1 MKTTFEH
8 QGYSLE
14 SYIQYMVHVSGNIP
28 VYKIL
33 NGKDKN
39 ETVTATYMYLSV
51 NKLFS
56 WPHFGEHQNV
66 SLNRETE
73 NNLFLRLSR
82 IKTYKS

>member
-14 SYIQYMVHVSGNIP
+14 SYTQYMVHVSDNIP

-39 ETVTATYMYLSV
+39 ETVTATYMYFSV

-56 WPHFGEHQNV
+56 WPHFGEHQGVKCFTEQRNWEQSV
-66 SLNRETE
+66 SEV
-73 NNLFLRLSR
+73 
-82 IKTYKS
+82 IKN

>member
-39 ETVTATYMYLSV
+39 ETVPAAYMYFSL

-56 WPHFGEHQNV
+56 WPHFGEHQGVKCFTEQRNWEQSV
-66 SLNRETE
+66 SEV
-73 NNLFLRLSR
+73 
-82 IKTYKS
+82 IKN